1 MLRFTTFWTQW
12 SYLNANLKENTIKS
26 FSPIVVHLYVL
37 SVVPVCRE
45 TKHNIDQ
52 KKTKHIEQLLQQNA
66 KNNHWNTTQKNSHK
80 ITTPKLM
87 IRKQSRDTQS
97 KILKEIK
104 TTTKIVE
111 RRK

>member
-12 SYLNANLKENTIKS
+12 PYSNAKENTIKS
-26 FSPIVVHLYVL
+26 FSPIVVNLYVL
-37 SVVPVCRE
+37 FVVPVCRE

-66 KNNHWNTTQKNSHK
+66 KNNHWNTTQKNSHR

-87 IRKQSRDTQS
+87 IRKQSRGKHT
-97 KILKEIK
+97 KILTRNKNNN
-104 TTTKIVE
+104 
-111 RRK
+111 